1 MDAGALLKK
10 YSVHEKKRADYDGKL
25 KNLAEK
31 GKARMGKD
39 MNLHEAQ
46 ETGKEKRNI
55 DILSKN
61 EIEKYLLPQ
70 YLKNRVPSLTALSE
84 TESTNTLLKK
94 EAADGAP
101 EGTIVIADRQTGGR
115 GRMGRSFFSPE
126 GTGIYMSILLRP
138 DDMKPAE
145 ALRITTM
152 AAVAACDAVDEVC
165 GKKAMIK
172 WVNDIF
178 IDGRKTMGI
187 LTEASFGVHNNIEY
201 AVLGIG
207 MNAYAPEGGF
217 PEEIDKIAGA
227 VFDEKKEDGRNMLAA
242 SFINHFFA
250 YYDDRVNSGYSK
262 RYREKSLAVGREI
275 TVLSPDGEKK
285 AFAMDVDDECRLIV
299 KYPDEKIEKLNSGE
313 ISIRLS

>member
-1 MDAGALLKK
+1 MDAGAFLKK

-31 GKARMGKD
+31 GKARMGKH

-46 ETGKEKRNI
+46 ESGKEKRNI

-61 EIEKYLLPQ
+61 GIEKYLLPQ
-70 YLKNRVPSLTALSE
+70 SMKKIMPSLTVLSE

-94 EAADGAP
+94 MALEGAT
-101 EGTIVIADRQTGGR
+101 EGTIIIADRQTGGR
-115 GRMGRSFFSPE
+115 GRMGRSFYSPE

-138 DDMKPAE
+138 EDMKPAE
-145 ALRITTM
+145 ALKVTTM
-152 AAVAACDAVDEVC
+152 AAVAACDAVEEVC
-165 GKKAMIK
+165 GKNAMIK

-187 LTEASFGVHNNIEY
+187 LTEAAFGVHNKIEY

-207 MNAYAPEGGF
+207 INAYAPEDGF
-217 PEEIDKIAGA
+217 PEEIEKVAGA
-227 VFDEKKEDGRNMLAA
+227 VFDDKKEDGRNMLAA
-242 SFINHFFA
+242 SFINHFFD
-250 YYDDRVNSGYSK
+250 YYEERDNSDYSK
-262 RYREKSLAVGREI
+262 RYREKSLAIGREI
-275 TVLSPDGEKK
+275 RVLSSEGEKR
-285 AFAMDVDDECRLIV
+285 AIAMDVDDECRLIV
-299 KYPDEKIEKLNSGE
+299 KYPDETIEKLSSGE

>member
-1 MDAGALLKK
+1 MNSCKAIEETAVNNDA
-10 YSVHEKKRADYDGKL
+10 
-25 KNLAEK
+25 
-31 GKARMGKD
+31 
-39 MNLHEAQ
+39 
-46 ETGKEKRNI
+46 
-55 DILSKN
+55 LSEQ
-61 EIEKYLLPQ
+61 EIERFLLAQ
-70 YLKNRVPSLTALSE
+70 YLKNRVFSLTVLSE
-84 TESTNTLLKK
+84 TESTNTFLKK
-94 EAADGAP
+94 MAFEGAP

-138 DDMKPAE
+138 EDMKPSE

-152 AAVAACDAVDEVC
+152 AAVAACDAVEEVC
-165 GKKAMIK
+165 GKNAMIK

-187 LTEASFGVHNNIEY
+187 LTEASFGVNNNIEY

-217 PEEIDKIAGA
+217 PEEIEKIAGA
-227 VFDEKKEDGRNMLAA
+227 VLDEKKENGRNMLTA
-242 SFINHFFA
+242 SFINHFFG
-250 YYDDRVNSGYSK
+250 YYGEHDKSDYSK
-262 RYREKSLAVGREI
+262 RYREKSLVIGREI
-275 TVLSPDGEKK
+275 QVLSPDGEKK

-299 KYPDEKIEKLNSGE
+299 KYPDETTEKLNSGE